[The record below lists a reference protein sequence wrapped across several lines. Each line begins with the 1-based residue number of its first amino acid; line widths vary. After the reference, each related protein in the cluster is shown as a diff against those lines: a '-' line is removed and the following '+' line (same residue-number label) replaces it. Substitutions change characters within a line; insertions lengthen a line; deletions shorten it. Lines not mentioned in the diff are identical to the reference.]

1 MKELD
6 DLDKML
12 TFHKLMD
19 NLHKA
24 ENRAD
29 REGWISEEDADRRR
43 DRDDESYCSW
53 RREWV
58 FYEKLRQSQIT
69 TRWLHR
75 KQFAFLD
82 IS

>member
-58 FYEKLRQSQIT
+58 FYEKLRQSQII

-75 KQFAFLD
+75 KQLAC
-82 IS
+82 